1 MSDRIEELYIKILS
15 DGNWDY
21 SDLDK
26 LLELIREEGYV
37 CGKLFM
43 KQKAIK
49 DFEAI
54 IKNMP
59 CVKQGFIELLNKE

>member
-1 MSDRIEELYIKILS
+1 MSDKIEELYNKIL
-15 DGNWDY
+15 DGDWDY

-26 LLELIREEGYV
+26 LLTLIREEGYV

-49 DFEAI
+49 DF
-54 IKNMP
+54 
-59 CVKQGFIELLNKE
+59 